1 MSVDSNDPWQT
12 WTDSYADRCKEVE
25 DSIHDILLQNESEP
39 SFTKKYMFMGIC
51 IGVTVII
58 IIGVVILFII

>member
-12 WTDSYADRCKEVE
+12 WTDSYAYRCKEVE
-25 DSIHDILLQNESEP
+25 NSLHYILLQNESEP